1 MQLEKGNKK
10 ILAMLGIGHVVTD
23 AYQGAL
29 SLILA
34 FLQPVFALTQIQV
47 GFVMLAF
54 NLSSSI
60 IQPLFGIFSD
70 RFRAVWLIPLG
81 CLLGGLG
88 MGLTGFS
95 DSYKVVLFLVLI
107 SGLGVAS
114 YHPEGS
120 KYARFASGKRK
131 ATGMSIFSVGG
142 NLGFGLGP
150 ILATFLYGL
159 AGLKGTA
166 GLIIL
171 GALMALILVVNLKNI
186 TNTQT
191 AIGKDEQ
198 AEAEHPKEPTKQ
210 LNKGVIFS
218 VIVLIMIVIMRSW
231 THLGIVTFI
240 PQYYMHYLHCDQVH
254 AAFLTSIFLL
264 AGALG
269 TLFGGPA
276 ADHWGLKTI
285 ITCSFALQVPLLFL
299 FANVQGIWAT
309 VVLAA
314 TGFVIISTFAVTV
327 VMCQELLPGNVG
339 LASGLMLG
347 FAIGMGGVGTTLL
360 GWVADNWGLFMVFK
374 IIILFPAVGFI
385 LSLFLPGRK
394 SLSMGKVLQNGH
406 GAVSS

>member
-95 DSYKVVLFLVLI
+95 NSYKVVLFLVLI

-142 NLGFGLGP
+142 ESR
-150 ILATFLYGL
+150 IR
-159 AGLKGTA
+159 AGS
-166 GLIIL
+166 
-171 GALMALILVVNLKNI
+171 
-186 TNTQT
+186 
-191 AIGKDEQ
+191 
-198 AEAEHPKEPTKQ
+198 H
-210 LNKGVIFS
+210 FS
-218 VIVLIMIVIMRSW
+218 YV
-231 THLGIVTFI
+231 
-240 PQYYMHYLHCDQVH
+240 
-254 AAFLTSIFLL
+254 
-264 AGALG
+264 
-269 TLFGGPA
+269 
-276 ADHWGLKTI
+276 
-285 ITCSFALQVPLLFL
+285 
-299 FANVQGIWAT
+299 
-309 VVLAA
+309 
-314 TGFVIISTFAVTV
+314 FVRFSRA
-327 VMCQELLPGNVG
+327 
-339 LASGLMLG
+339 
-347 FAIGMGGVGTTLL
+347 
-360 GWVADNWGLFMVFK
+360 
-374 IIILFPAVGFI
+374 
-385 LSLFLPGRK
+385 
-394 SLSMGKVLQNGH
+394 
-406 GAVSS
+406 